1 MSVRDGVISL
11 SKEPLW
17 LSALVSHVEPLLLSA
32 TSLGYLF
39 AANSL
44 YAPNS
49 SESESSPVDRDFRF
63 LAGSAVVGVWVS
75 PFCFNVLIQ
84 LLTGSVVG
92 IRSPSRKYVSFFTRQ
107 CILLHRRS
115 VVSIHF

>member
-1 MSVRDGVISL
+1 MISL

-17 LSALVSHVEPLLLSA
+17 SSALVSHVEPLLLSA
-32 TSLGYLF
+32 TSLGHLL

-44 YAPNS
+44 SAPNS

-84 LLTGSVVG
+84 LLTGSVVD
-92 IRSPSRKYVSFFTRQ
+92 IRSPSRKYVRFFTRQ

-115 VVSIHF
+115 VDSIHF